1 MKNSINYVI
10 FNRED
15 FMVETSS
22 LTICLLLLSLVSN
35 IYYILHIT
43 SSVRICIFFPAAKI
57 AKKSQNVVFAVVANT
72 VAG

>member
-43 SSVRICIFFPAAKI
+43 SSVRICIFFPAKI
-57 AKKSQNVVFAVVANT
+57 AKKSQNDVFAVVANI